1 MWAWIGEFLLLYLIW
16 YYICYE
22 FTPYM
27 ALRIWHF
34 CRWKTKVYYFCR
46 KIIRYGISVAKIST
60 YALPGQTLEEITN
73 IFHQFNAWKLSQY
86 YRDILHHFELSWNYR
101 DNRKKHYRSGVVLTS
116 AAQGSGPRLP
126 AFSTEL
132 LWRGYRAA
140 GPCQWDWGWV
150 QEGQQWGVGVESA
163 EAHVK
168 VIQFD

>member
-27 ALRIWHF
+27 ALGIWHF

-46 KIIRYGISVAKIST
+46 KIIQYGISVAKIST

-73 IFHQFNAWKLSQY
+73 IFHQFNAWKLMQY

-101 DNRKKHYRSGVVLTS
+101 DNRKKHYRSGVMRRGPPLECVCLPIMATRDRHTKWRTDFCTLINTS
-116 AAQGSGPRLP
+116 ITCCTCNS
-126 AFSTEL
+126 
-132 LWRGYRAA
+132 
-140 GPCQWDWGWV
+140 D
-150 QEGQQWGVGVESA
+150 
-163 EAHVK
+163 
-168 VIQFD
+168 